1 MARIALDARNITQT
15 PAGVARYAM
24 ALIPELVAQAPEH
37 EWVVIRH
44 SSNQKSLGLD
54 VREIF
59 VDREIDGLQNYLH
72 GHKDLAEVSRRVGPL
87 DLYHDLFHIMPRKLP
102 TILKTIVT
110 LHDLV
115 WIDHADAS
123 QPTWL
128 RARSIEAFAKIAI
141 PATLQRADHVISVS
155 APTADRALEWIERQ
169 KITVVM
175 HGVDPTFALPAPPP
189 DEIVNYLQAD
199 GRRYIVAVG
208 NSKPYKNLGRLIS
221 AWNQVRKELPGTR
234 LCLIGNCSA
243 LGTLAQSLNIPAED
257 LVMPGFLDDTD
268 LRRVVSHASLFVFP
282 SLVEGFGLP
291 TLEAMAA
298 GVPCVVSDREPMA
311 TVAGQAAITVDPLD
325 EHALAEAISKV
336 LKDEVLHAS
345 LAALG
350 RKHAA
355 TFTWK
360 KAAKQTLDV
369 YNHVL

>member
-37 EWVVIRH
+37 EWIVIRH
-44 SSNQKSLGLD
+44 SSNQKPLDLD

-59 VDREIDGLQNYLH
+59 VDRDIDGLQNYLH
-72 GHKDLAEVSRRVGPL
+72 GHKDLVEVTRRVGPL
-87 DLYHDLFHIMPRKLP
+87 DLYHSLFHILPRKLP
-102 TILKTIVT
+102 RLLKTVVT

-128 RARSIEAFAKIAI
+128 KARSIEAFAKVAI
-141 PATLQRADHVISVS
+141 PHTLHRADHVVSVS
-155 APTADRALEWIERQ
+155 APTADRALEWIGRE
-169 KITVVM
+169 KMTVVM
-175 HGVDPTFALPAPPP
+175 HGVDPAFALPAPPA

-208 NSKPYKNLGRLIS
+208 NSKPYKNLGRLIR

-234 LCLIGNCSA
+234 LCLIGNCSD
-243 LGTLAQSLNIPAED
+243 LKVLAESLNIPPED

-311 TVAGQAAITVDPLD
+311 TVAGDAAIQVDPLD
-325 EHALAEAISKV
+325 EHMMAEAISKI
-336 LKDEVLHAS
+336 LNDAALHAS
-345 LAALG
+345 LSALG

-369 YNHVL
+369 YAGVL